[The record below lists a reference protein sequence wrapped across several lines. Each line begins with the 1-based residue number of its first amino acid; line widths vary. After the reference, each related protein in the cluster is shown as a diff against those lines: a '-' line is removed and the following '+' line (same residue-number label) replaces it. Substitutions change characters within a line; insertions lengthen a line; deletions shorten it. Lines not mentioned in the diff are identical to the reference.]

1 MSAIPLETLQ
11 ARLIEARS
19 AYHSLITGTLA
30 RVVVDVDGSRVEFS
44 ATNRQQLYAY
54 IQELEGLIAPT
65 TPAVTGPLGYY
76 F

>member
-11 ARLIEARS
+11 ARLEQARN
-19 AYHSLITGTLA
+19 AYHKLMTGTMA

-54 IQELEGLIAPT
+54 IQSLEAKVCPS
-65 TPAVTGPLGYY
+65 PPPQAGPLGFY